1 MPEPKRPLPRPSWS
15 GTISFGLVSIP
26 VSLYPATRTEH
37 LPLRTLSSEG
47 KPLRREYYCPE
58 DEVTVANE
66 DTVRGYEVSDGTF
79 VTVTDDELER
89 LAPDKSRDIDL
100 RRFVPQAQLS
110 PAYFERAHFMAPAAD
125 STKAYR
131 LLAETLERTGRVGL
145 ATFVMRGKEYVV
157 AILAAGGVLR
167 AETMR
172 FPNQLRTPA
181 DIGLPDPE
189 ATPSPAEVRRVRQL
203 LDKQKKRSFDAAQL
217 EDRALQRAQKLVEK
231 KLRAGKDVVEAPNV
245 EEVVETGRPQI
256 LDLVAALKKSLAAN
270 DARGETAGATRPG
283 PAKAKARP
291 TKAKSPRTSKARAK
305 KTRAKPPA
313 RTRAAARRAG

>member
-58 DEVTVANE
+58 DDATVANE
-66 DTVRGYEVSDGTF
+66 DIVRGYEVSEGTF
-79 VTVTDDELER
+79 VTVTDDELES

-100 RRFVPQAQLS
+100 RRFVPQEQLS

-172 FPNQLRTPA
+172 FSNQLRTPA
-181 DIGLPDPE
+181 NIGLPDSE
-189 ATPSPAEVRRVRQL
+189 AKPSAAEVRRLRQA
-203 LDKQKKRSFDAAQL
+203 LDKQKKRSFDAAEL
-217 EDRALQRAQKLVEK
+217 EDRALQRAQKLVQK
-231 KLRAGKDVVEAPNV
+231 KLAAGKDVVEAPDA
-245 EEVVETGRPQI
+245 EEVVETGRTQI

-270 DARGETAGATRPG
+270 DAEGQSAGATRPG

-291 TKAKSPRTSKARAK
+291 TKKKHPGTS
-305 KTRAKPPA
+305 KTRANKTQAKAPA
-313 RTRAAARRAG
+313 RARGATRRAG